1 MYVCIHLVIH
11 SLVSLDMAVSENGP
25 PTPSGDVGILSI
37 LSFSNHSNL
46 HIIHLSILYVY
57 LYVYIC
63 IHHLSIHSI
72 YSSFQGW
79 SI

>member
-1 MYVCIHLVIH
+1 MYVCIHLIIH

-46 HIIHLSILYVY
+46 QIIHLSILYVY
-57 LYVYIC
+57 LYVFIIYLST
-63 IHHLSIHSI
+63 LSI
-72 YSSFQGW
+72 SSFQGW